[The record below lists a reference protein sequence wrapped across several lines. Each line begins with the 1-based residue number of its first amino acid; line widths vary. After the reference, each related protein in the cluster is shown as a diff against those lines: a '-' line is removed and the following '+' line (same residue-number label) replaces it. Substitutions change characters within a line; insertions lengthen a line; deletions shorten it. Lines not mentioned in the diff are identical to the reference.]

1 MDILRKR
8 TNVWRSTEMG
18 HGRMNRCSS
27 RTDTVTLRG
36 MRKHLVLTVFIS
48 STALAAIVSSPAS
61 AATNEEIAGSLLEQ
75 ASAALDV
82 DITDPEL
89 IEELTDGL
97 EYAIEDGSIP
107 EDITDE
113 IGDSID
119 AGEEPADIGDEL
131 ELNIIDQITNWEE
144 YAPVYR
150 EAFEQVRIDF
160 QACRASSGSA
170 SGCAAGLGFRMQVA
184 TANDS
189 LERLRLLEEQL
200 TADGTVLTDEERA
213 ALEAEI
219 AELRAK
225 IERAEAKLATMDD
238 TDPAVREA
246 KNEMVRIRTSVDEVT
261 AQVGA
266 GQSGSSNGSSGQ
278 GNGNAGGNGVGNS
291 NSGGGSNAGGNGG
304 SGNSGNSGSGSSG
317 GNSGHGGGSGGGSGN
332 AGGNGK
338 GR

>member
-1 MDILRKR
+1 MKKL
-8 TNVWRSTEMG
+8 VVL
-18 HGRMNRCSS
+18 C
-27 RTDTVTLRG
+27 TV
-36 MRKHLVLTVFIS
+36 IS
-48 STALAAIVSSPAS
+48 STAFAAFVSSPAS
-61 AATNEEIAGSLLEQ
+61 AATSEEIAGSLLEQ
-75 ASAALDV
+75 ASAALGV

-89 IEELTDGL
+89 IEELTEGL

-119 AGEEPADIGDEL
+119 AGEDPADIGDEL

-200 TADGTVLTDEERA
+200 TADGAVLTDEERA

-225 IERAEAKLATMDD
+225 IERAEAKLADMDD
-238 TDPAVREA
+238 SDPAVREA
-246 KNEMVRIRTSVDEVT
+246 KNEMVRIRTSADEVT
-261 AQVGA
+261 AQVGV
-266 GQSGSSNGSSGQ
+266 GQSGSSDGSSGQ
-278 GNGNAGGNGVGNS
+278 GNGNAGGNGAGNS

-304 SGNSGNSGSGSSG
+304 SGNSGNSGNSGSGSSG

>member
-1 MDILRKR
+1 
-8 TNVWRSTEMG
+8 
-18 HGRMNRCSS
+18 
-27 RTDTVTLRG
+27 
-36 MRKHLVLTVFIS
+36 MRKAFVVSAFVS
-48 STALAAIVSSPAS
+48 STALTALLPSAAS
-61 AATNEEIAGSLLEQ
+61 AATSEEIAGSLLEQ
-75 ASAALDV
+75 ASAALDI

-107 EDITDE
+107 EDITDD

-119 AGEEPADIGDEL
+119 AGEEPADIGEEL

-150 EAFEQVRIDF
+150 EAFEQVRVDF
-160 QACRASSGSA
+160 QACRGSSGSA

-219 AELRAK
+219 TELRAK
-225 IERAEAKLATMDD
+225 IERAEAKLAAMDD
-238 TDPAVREA
+238 TDPAVRNA
-246 KNEMVRIRTSVDEVT
+246 KNEMIRIRTSADEVLG
-261 AQVGA
+261 QVA
-266 GQSGSSNGSSGQ
+266 PGQSGSAGGSSGQ
-278 GNGNAGGNGVGNS
+278 GNGNGGGNG
-291 NSGGGSNAGGNGG
+291 NG
-304 SGNSGNSGSGSSG
+304 
-317 GNSGHGGGSGGGSGN
+317 
-332 AGGNGK
+332 
-338 GR
+338 R